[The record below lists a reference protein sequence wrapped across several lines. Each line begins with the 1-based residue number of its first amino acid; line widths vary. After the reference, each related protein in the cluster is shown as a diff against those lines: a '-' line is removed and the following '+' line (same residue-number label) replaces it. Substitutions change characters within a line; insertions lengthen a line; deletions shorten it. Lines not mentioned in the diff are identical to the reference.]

1 LPTHFWAAFY
11 GDFVMS
17 IEKVRKEII
26 GRQKLLFSR
35 DAQRMDPNL
44 RREIERSLCFLAELE
59 LQLMIRRRS

>member
-1 LPTHFWAAFY
+1 
-11 GDFVMS
+11 MS